1 MKKILSAGLAI
12 GLLLCVA
19 GMANATLIYNLGG
32 CDFSADSGGT
42 GSCGGSGADLPDN
55 ALTMTFEQKDTNIVR
70 LTINAAGM
78 PYNTGKISD
87 IWFNVDNFGFSNLG
101 FAWVSGV
108 KVVVYQDDTIGIIP
122 GGNVSSAGTFDI
134 NFEYDTSGGLGE
146 LYYNTTSV
154 YNITGTITGTELLE
168 ADFAALSSEGYGP
181 VMHVNVT
188 GNGESGHYTEVPEP
202 TTLLLLGIGLVC
214 LAGTRLRANRW

>member
-42 GSCGGSGADLPDN
+42 GSCGGSGADLPYD
-55 ALTMTFEQKDTNIVR
+55 ALTMTFTQNGANTVR
-70 LTINAAGM
+70 LIIDAAEM
-78 PYNTGKISD
+78 PDGTGKISD
-87 IWFNVDNFGFSNLG
+87 IWFNVGRFSFSNLS
-101 FAWVSGV
+101 FTYLSGV
-108 KVVVYQDDTIGIIP
+108 ESDDISA

-134 NFEYDTSGGLGE
+134 DFKYKTSKDLGQ
-146 LYYNTTSV
+146 LYYDQTSV
-154 YNITGTITGTELLE
+154 YDITGPGLLE
-168 ADFAALSSEGYGP
+168 TDFAALSSEGYGP

-188 GNGESGHYTEVPEP
+188 GNKESGHYTAVPEP

-214 LAGTRLRANRW
+214 LVGTRIRANRW